1 MRRLPMLDRSSAVA
15 RSTADNA
22 ETVRAAL
29 FIARRYLESLGCGL
43 DAESVRCMAE
53 ILGYRKGES

>member
-1 MRRLPMLDRSSAVA
+1 MLDRPSAIA

-22 ETVRAAL
+22 ETVKAAL